1 MQIHE
6 IKRAHAHKK
15 SKLVARGGKRGKTAG
30 KGGKGQTARAGHR
43 VRPAMRDIIKK
54 LPKLRGHGKNRSESV
69 FYRGPEAVVNL
80 SALNVFAKG
89 DAVNPATLIARGL
102 VKEVFGKVPAVKIL
116 GTGEITVALTFTGC
130 TVSEAASTKIK
141 AAGGTITITAKPKPQ
156 TEAQLKKIADKKAKK
171 LEKKSSAKGG
181 SAKGGKKK

>member
-6 IKRAHAHKK
+6 IRRDHAHKK

-80 SALNVFAKG
+80 NVLNVFAKG
-89 DAVNPATLIARGL
+89 DEVNPKTLIAKGL
-102 VKEVFGKVPAVKIL
+102 IKLVLGKTPVVKIL
-116 GTGEITVALTFTGC
+116 GTGEISVALTVTGC
-130 TVSEAASTKIK
+130 DTSATAKAKIEK
-141 AAGGTITITAKPKPQ
+141 AGGTITMTEKAKPQ
-156 TEAQLKKIADKKAKK
+156 SNEQLAKIASQRAKK
-171 LEKKSSAKGG
+171 LEKKAAKKGG
-181 SAKGGKKK
+181 AKKKK